1 MATQK
6 KSKYTITPLDMGSLV
21 VHIVGAPNSGYIGT
35 KLTERAFTELLD
47 KQTGKNKES
56 KKTRKP
62 KEPEKIY
69 LETLHQYPGGGY
81 GIPSSAFRSAMIDA
95 GRSIELSMS
104 EIKQSVIIPGQTIKI
119 ISNKKPEMRIDPV
132 KNATGVIDLRV
143 RGWFENWEC
152 FLPVYWDTN
161 IIPSEETI
169 LKLLQTAGEFV
180 GVGDWRPRA
189 KKGHGGP
196 YGRFEVR

>member
-1 MATQK
+1 MAKTM
-6 KSKYTITPLDMGSLV
+6 KSTYTITPLDMGSLT

-35 KLTERAFTELLD
+35 KLTKQAFDDILG
-47 KQTGKNKES
+47 KQMGTNKES
-56 KKTRKP
+56 KKQRKP
-62 KEPEKIY
+62 KVPEKIY
-69 LETLHQYPGGGY
+69 LETLHPCPGGGY

-104 EIKQSVIIPGQTIKI
+104 EIKQSVIIPGQVIKI
-119 ISNKKPEMRIDPV
+119 ISKKKPEMRIDPV

-143 RGWFENWEC
+143 RGWFEHWEC
-152 FLPVYWDTN
+152 FLPIYWDTN
-161 IIPSEETI
+161 IISSEETI